1 MKGDF
6 TRFTHDPRKHYSR
19 VLKQQ
24 GRVDLDADWN
34 EAMEIVTHLDRV
46 RNVDVIGRCGV
57 PYHGGGFRVEL
68 GPDGEP
74 AYTPGRIYVDGIL
87 VERHGDDPIPLADQ
101 HDLPGYA
108 PPTDDGTYVAYVD
121 VWERHITALEDP
133 EIREP
138 ALGGPD
144 TTTRVRTVAQV
155 RLARLGADGPVAG
168 LPCPPSPSTPTTGWV
183 AARTTEEEDT
193 GNPCIVPAGAGYRGL
208 ENRLYRVEIHSSG
221 RDADGNPSGP
231 VTFKWSRDN
240 GSVVL
245 PVESVAPSGT
255 RVTLARLG
263 PDEVL
268 TVRVGDLVEVLG
280 DTTEL
285 HGRPGTLTSILPDGI
300 DRARLE
306 VTLADDVSGHASE
319 GHLKMRRWDH
329 RATPELALVDGAL
342 PLPPGPFELE
352 DGVVVEF
359 DPAGTYNVGDYWL
372 IPARTR
378 EGTVLWPTEGT
389 PPAPVPLL
397 PRGIRHHTCTLALLR
412 RTGGAWT
419 EIRDCRRRFPPLT
432 ELEGGGCCVTV
443 APGDDI
449 QLAVDAVL
457 AEGGG
462 CVSLCAGVHLVDGP
476 IRVAHGSDLVIQGTG
491 SATLVRFAGVGNDGH
506 GGWVL
511 HGSRRITLR
520 EMAMVTASAPALV
533 TVLHDADL
541 APSREIALRDATLVN
556 ATSRNR
562 GDDGVPL
569 PCCVRVGHAD
579 TVSVER
585 CRMLGDAGIVAL
597 WGNELARAAQG
608 GGGGDP
614 DGQVPP
620 VGVVPFDDLPEGTQ
634 FGVGGSA
641 TSAGIPMRGAPFTF
655 SNGDTF
661 TGGFARV
668 QTSNLSGGSGRELQ
682 VNNILVEFAFPAA
695 YTDVRLSFGEFG
707 GNVNLRVNG
716 VLRNVN
722 DFQDLSGQVV
732 AGVRILVQPGP
743 DQRRNRL
750 VLTRETEPV
759 RDFALGGQELFID
772 DVAYRG
778 PVVEEP
784 LPEPVPAGEGVHRL
798 LLRDTGIRYGSVGV
812 LAARAEGW
820 RVEGCD
826 VAPLPDFRVA
836 PPATERPGELVNR
849 APGVALPEVARGAE
863 AVGAIRRLD
872 TGGDAGARGAA
883 DRVPMEVGSAE
894 MQQAVQAVLDFSRAP
909 GESPEADG
917 RATAAALGTAADVLF
932 ALPTPLTRGVALLA
946 FLWRDCAVRTTRLRG
961 ARGAQAWWWMG
972 GGVVEG
978 TLEGREAAAH
988 AFWLHAADWSRN
1000 RVGCE
1005 NGVALSF
1012 GGSHRARIDG
1022 NRIRGMVGIAT
1033 APGTAAQEGLADL
1046 VEALRQ
1052 AYGLPA
1058 EGGAGAAARQMVE
1071 DTVPLLGLQPLADAL
1086 DAVLDAL
1093 PGGANLSASALLGA
1107 AVLNLL
1113 SRGGTSLPLPV
1124 IDLRVTRNDVVGR
1137 HVCVQL
1143 EGFLPLGPLR
1153 VGHNRLHTL
1162 SGQALR
1168 IEVQRFLANPH
1179 LLVLLVRMGLAQ
1191 LVETLTASVERIRA
1205 EGESIPGLLGVMEA
1219 MLELVR
1225 RWQAGAEGLF
1235 ELDTR
1240 VEGNTIR
1247 SLRTAVE
1254 TNLFEATVQDN
1265 HITLQERPLPRRQV
1279 LTGRIFGTVRLASGA
1294 PLPGAQVRIDGT
1306 ALATLTDASGGYQ
1319 FMGVPAG
1326 SYVVRATLVGAGS
1339 VAAAVTLA
1347 AGAQVEVPLVFGA
1360 TGGIRGFQAGEVLA
1374 DRTIASRAAMAS
1386 VANTEIADVMA
1397 ALDRSPALSPLGSAL
1412 REGTHTDADAW
1423 SAWMLGSGGALA
1435 TAAARTAAASAVTT
1449 VAGATSDPEL
1459 QAVASQLNTALR
1471 NNDGAALA
1479 TLLPRFV
1486 RILFGLVD
1494 TQGILVRGAGCR
1506 IVDNHVIVPE
1516 DGRPESRA
1524 LGGIQLSVAY
1534 ANLYVI
1540 VVLGNLLLQ
1549 RLGREEPVRMDPL
1562 LGVTD
1567 TLVDNNEVLGG
1578 EGHGISVQGV
1588 SGAPDLLFD
1597 LHVRGNQ
1604 VRGMGGAGILC
1615 NEHAWVVGLEAA
1627 GNHVAGCGRLGGF
1640 SRIPGGIV
1648 IRTAALVSLLGNQ
1661 VSRCGQ
1667 GVEQWQ
1673 VAGVELDT
1681 LYGLRMNDN
1690 RITANGSEAP
1700 SPEDGGVILRE
1711 VYGEAQLHD
1720 NQVTF
1725 NRGSGLQ
1732 WTNSARA
1739 DEPPLFPQEL
1749 AQFVFGLLRAP
1760 GKGSDLRRDERASV
1774 QGNVFQAETAA
1785 FPLVKILNLDELSF
1799 TGNSLNAG
1807 AGSAPLAELE
1817 AILRGI
1823 VNHNQTQTGAA
1834 LAMRIQKMIQGVAV
1848 GNVGNR
1854 PIDVPTTVQH
1864 GFNVP
1869 PAT

>member
-57 PYHGGGFRVEL
+57 PYHGGGFRVEV
-68 GPDGEP
+68 GPDGELG
-74 AYTPGRIYVDGIL
+74 YTPGRIYVDGIL
-87 VERHGDDPIPLADQ
+87 VERHGDDPIPLAEQ
-101 HDLPGYA
+101 HDLPGYL
-108 PPTDDGTYVAYVD
+108 PPTGDGTYVAYVD

-168 LPCPPSPSTPTTGWV
+168 LPCPQAPSFPTTGSV
-183 AARTTEEEDT
+183 AARATEEEDT

-245 PVESVAPSGT
+245 PVDSVAPSGT
-255 RVTLARLG
+255 RVTLARPG

-268 TVRVGDLVEVLG
+268 TVRVGDLVEILG
-280 DTTEL
+280 DATEL
-285 HGRPGTLTSILPDGI
+285 HGRPGTLTPIVPDGI

-306 VTLADDVSGHASE
+306 VTLADDVSGHAGE
-319 GHLKMRRWDH
+319 THLKMRRWDH

-359 DPAGTYNVGDYWL
+359 DAAGDYNVGDYWL

-378 EGTVLWPTEGT
+378 EGTVLWPVEGT
-389 PPAPVPLL
+389 PPAPLPLL
-397 PRGIRHHTCTLALLR
+397 PRGIRRYGCTLAVLR
-412 RTGGAWT
+412 RSGGAWT
-419 EIRDCRRRFPPLT
+419 EVRDCRRRFPPLT

-457 AEGGG
+457 AAGGG
-462 CVSLCAGVHLVDGP
+462 CVSLCAGVHIVDGP
-476 IRVAHGSDLVIQGTG
+476 VRVAHGSDLVIQGTG
-491 SATLVRFAGVGNDGH
+491 SATLVRFDGVGIDGH

-511 HGSRRITLR
+511 VGSRRITLR
-520 EMAMVTASAPALV
+520 EMSMVTASAPALV
-533 TVLHDADL
+533 TVLHDVDL

-556 ATSRNR
+556 ATSRER
-562 GDDGVPL
+562 GNDGLPL

-579 TVSVER
+579 TVAVER
-585 CRMLGDAGIVAL
+585 CRMVGDAGIVAL
-597 WGNELARAAQG
+597 WGNELARAGQDG
-608 GGGGDP
+608 GGQVPGG
-614 DGQVPP
+614 QAPP
-620 VGVVPFDDLPEGTQ
+620 VGVVPFDDLPDGTQ

-641 TSAGIPMRGAPFTF
+641 VSAGIQMRGAPFTL
-655 SNGDTF
+655 SNGDSF
-661 TGGFARV
+661 VGGFARV
-668 QTSNLSGGSGRELQ
+668 RPAGLSGGTGLELE
-682 VNNILVEFAFPAA
+682 VRDVLVRFDLPAA
-695 YTDVRLSFGEFG
+695 YTDVRLNYGEFG

-716 VLRNVN
+716 VLRNVS
-722 DFQDLSGQVV
+722 DFHELSGQVV

-750 VLTRETEPV
+750 VLTRETATIQ
-759 RDFALGGQELFID
+759 DFAVGGQELFID

-778 PVVEEP
+778 PELEEP
-784 LPEPVPAGEGVHRL
+784 VPEPVPAGEGVHRL
-798 LLRDTGIRYGSVGV
+798 LLRDTAVRYGTAGV
-812 LAARAEGW
+812 LVARGEGW

-826 VAPLPDFRVA
+826 VAPVPDIQLPA
-836 PPATERPGELVNR
+836 SQAERPGEPAVR
-849 APGVALPEVARGAE
+849 GPEVVADNRGSPRAIGNLLRLDPGSGEVRTASDRVPLSVGNAELEE
-863 AVGAIRRLD
+863 AVRAILALTRPGED
-872 TGGDAGARGAA
+872 TGGAG
-883 DRVPMEVGSAE
+883 DPT
-894 MQQAVQAVLDFSRAP
+894 
-909 GESPEADG
+909 
-917 RATAAALGTAADVLF
+917 TAAALGTAADVLF
-932 ALPTPLTRGVALLA
+932 ALPTPTARGVALLA
-946 FLWRDCAVRTTRLRG
+946 FLWRDCAVRNSRLSG

-972 GGVVEG
+972 GVVEG
-978 TLEGREAAAH
+978 CTVEGREAALH

-1000 RVGCE
+1000 RLRSS
-1005 NGVALSF
+1005 NGVAASF
-1012 GGSHRARIDG
+1012 AGSHRTRIDG
-1022 NRIRGMVGIAT
+1022 NRVRGMVGIAT
-1033 APGTAAQEGLADL
+1033 APGTAGQEGFADL

-1058 EGGAGAAARQMVE
+1058 GGGDGAVARQVVE

-1086 DAVLDAL
+1086 DAVLGAI
-1093 PGGANLSASALLGA
+1093 PGGANLSASAILGA

-1113 SRGGTSLPLPV
+1113 SGGGASVPLPV
-1124 IDLRVTRNDVVGR
+1124 IDLGVYRNDVVAR
-1137 HVCVQL
+1137 HACVQL

-1153 VGHNRLHTL
+1153 VGHNRLHTVT
-1162 SGQALR
+1162 GQALR

-1191 LVETLTASVERIRA
+1191 LVESITASVERTRA
-1205 EGESIPGLLGVMEA
+1205 EGEPIPGLLGVMEA
-1219 MLELVR
+1219 VLVLMQ

-1240 VEGNTIR
+1240 VEANTIR

-1254 TNLFEATVQDN
+1254 TNLFEATVRDN
-1265 HITLQERPLPRRQV
+1265 HITLQERPLPSRQV
-1279 LTGRIFGTVRLASGA
+1279 LTGRIFGSVRLASGQ

-1306 ALATLTDASGGYQ
+1306 ALATLTDATGGYQ

-1326 SYVVRATLVGAGS
+1326 SYVVRATIVGAGS

-1347 AGAQVEVPLVFGA
+1347 AGAQVEVPLTLGGTGA
-1360 TGGIRGFQAGEVLA
+1360 IRGGQGGEVLA
-1374 DRTIASRAAMAS
+1374 DRIVASRPAMAS
-1386 VANTEIADVMA
+1386 VGNSEIGDVLV
-1397 ALDRSPALSPLGSAL
+1397 ALDRSASLAPLGSAL
-1412 REGTHTDADAW
+1412 REGTHTDPEAW

-1435 TAAARTAAASAVTT
+1435 TPAARTEAAAAVTT

-1479 TLLPRFV
+1479 TLLPRLV

-1506 IVDNHVIVPE
+1506 VVDNHVIVPE
-1516 DGRPESRA
+1516 DGRPDSRA
-1524 LGGIQLSVAY
+1524 MGGIQVSVAY

-1549 RLGREEPVRMDPL
+1549 RLGREEPVRVDPL

-1588 SGAPDLLFD
+1588 SGALDLLFD

-1627 GNHVAGCGRLGGF
+1627 GNQVAGCGRLGGF

-1667 GVEQWQ
+1667 GVQQWQ

-1700 SPEDGGVILRE
+1700 SAEDGGVILRE
-1711 VYGEAQLHD
+1711 VYGEAQFHD

-1732 WTNSARA
+1732 WTNSART

-1749 AQFVFGLLRAP
+1749 VQFVFGLLRVP
-1760 GKGSDLRRDERASV
+1760 GKGDDLRRDERASV

-1799 TGNSLNAG
+1799 SGNSLSAG
-1807 AGSAPLAELE
+1807 GGSAPLAELE
-1817 AILRGI
+1817 AILRGV

-1834 LAMRIQKMIQGVAV
+1834 LAMRIQKMIQGVV
-1848 GNVGNR
+1848 LGNVGNR
-1854 PIDVPTTVQH
+1854 PIDVPATVQH

-1869 PAT
+1869 AAV